1 MNLLHSRKPLIV
13 TLLLAMTFVFMQNID
28 AQNVSTQR
36 QLDEKL
42 AREFYQ
48 KKDYEKASDIYKSLY
63 DSYGQTHYFNQYADC
78 LILTGD
84 YKTAEA
90 ALKTFL
96 KNNPKQWKSHVNLA
110 YVYSQRGEN
119 DKAERYLNKMIK
131 DVPDT
136 KNSIIEVVNLLKN
149 RKFYEI
155 AIVLLNRGAKNPDI
169 GDNFY
174 LEKAYTYNSML
185 DFENATDCYLLSLQ
199 ENPEQYEMIKNR
211 LRVMMMYDLDGNVD
225 DIVRM
230 ALLRKTQEKPENE
243 EFSSLLMWFS
253 LQQQDYDLALMQL
266 KALDK
271 RGKGDYENDILYVAQ
286 IAGDNRFFD
295 VAIEAYDYVAKKSD
309 QGVFFVQA
317 TVGLIKAK
325 YDKAVA
331 EGNHDKIFYE
341 KLSGEIDEAFEK
353 IGVSREMFPLI
364 TVRADILAFELGR
377 YDDAKTLLN
386 NALEV
391 NISAQNKAEIKMK
404 LADIYLFT
412 DEVWEATLLY
422 SQVEK
427 ALKNEPIAHE
437 ARFKNAQLRYFIG
450 EFEWADA
457 ALKIL
462 KSATSK
468 LVANDAMTLS
478 LTIKDNL
485 EYDTVAL
492 LRLSKADFYI
502 YQHRYDIANQLLD
515 SIVAYNP
522 NEVSLPN
529 VFYRKAKIAR
539 NRGDFD
545 TADSL
550 FRRVYDGY
558 ADSYLADESL
568 IDNAQM
574 LENQL
579 NRKEDAMEC
588 YSRLFDYYTASVY
601 VAQARKNYRRLRDEL
616 K

>member
-341 KLSGEIDEAFEK
+341 KLSGEIDEAFGK